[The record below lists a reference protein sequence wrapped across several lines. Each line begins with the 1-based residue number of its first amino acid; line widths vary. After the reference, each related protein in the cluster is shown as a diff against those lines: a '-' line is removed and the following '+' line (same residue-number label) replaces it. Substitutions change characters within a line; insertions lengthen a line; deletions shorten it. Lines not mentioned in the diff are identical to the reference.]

1 MEKNLSESV
10 RRISGVNVRKCMKC
24 GKCSA
29 SCPAYD
35 DMDFHPHQFISMV
48 DAGNITPLLES
59 SSIWNCLSC
68 FACVQ
73 RCPRGVEPSKVIEA
87 VRVLRIRRQG
97 ENHMKPDVIPEK
109 LNEDLPQ
116 QAIVSAMRKYNK

>member
-1 MEKNLSESV
+1 MEKNLYESV